1 MRVVDSPT
9 CFGMNRFRVHH
20 YSIDPPC
27 RDLGSVSPITEN
39 ARAWVPVAER
49 SEFEAC
55 QHREDSRMK
64 MNTRSA
70 NHYVL
75 VGTIDGIIDTS
86 GLGGAPTVNIRLDGK
101 PLPNAEL
108 CDGDGGIEVTALVE
122 QVPDLR
128 TVRL

>member
-1 MRVVDSPT
+1 
-9 CFGMNRFRVHH
+9 
-20 YSIDPPC
+20 
-27 RDLGSVSPITEN
+27 
-39 ARAWVPVAER
+39 
-49 SEFEAC
+49 
-55 QHREDSRMK
+55 MK

-108 CDGDGGIEVTALVE
+108 CDGDSGIEVTALVE

-128 TVRL
+128 TVRLTLLIPRVNVDTDVTVFAGVGLVTTELTTVGGPDLVEGPLQLYDVRPVAGTAEAVTS

>member
-1 MRVVDSPT
+1 
-9 CFGMNRFRVHH
+9 
-20 YSIDPPC
+20 
-27 RDLGSVSPITEN
+27 
-39 ARAWVPVAER
+39 
-49 SEFEAC
+49 
-55 QHREDSRMK
+55 MK

-122 QVPDLR
+122 QVPDFR
-128 TVRL
+128 TVRLTLLIPRVNVDTDVTVFAGVGLVTTELTTVGGPDLVEGPLQLYDVRPVAGTAEAVTS